1 MCRQH
6 QNIFSEFDLL
16 PSMFPPIRPPRFNF
30 GKLFDHKLFNHFRRP
45 AAASGGSAHI
55 AAPNVSKGVLMVL
68 VAVIFFSVTDSMA
81 KYLTLFYP
89 VSLVVWARFAF
100 HLLLVVVVLGPRYRM
115 KLIRTQR
122 LAEQVLRGLLL
133 LLGSLLFITALK
145 FLPLAEATA
154 ISYLA
159 PLFVTLMSVIFLKE
173 KVELARWIAI
183 MCSFAGVLIIIRPG
197 SGVFTWAALLPVTNA
212 TTFAIYQIVT
222 RRLANQESPYTSIF
236 YAGLVGTVL
245 LSGILP
251 DVWMLPQT
259 WGHALAFAAIG
270 LFAALG
276 HLILIKAYVYAS
288 AARLAPFSYSQL
300 IWVSFIGFIMFGDFP
315 DAWSLIGMAVVIA
328 SGVYVANHQR
338 HPPPGNPKPDDA
350 S

>member
-1 MCRQH
+1 M
-6 QNIFSEFDLL
+6 S
-16 PSMFPPIRPPRFNF
+16 SPIRPPRFNF
-30 GKLFDHKLFNHFRRP
+30 GKLFDRFRRP
-45 AAASGGSAHI
+45 APVGGGPTHI
-55 AAPNVSKGVLMVL
+55 VGPNVSKGVLMVL
-68 VAVIFFSVTDSMA
+68 VAVIFFSITDSLA

-100 HLLLVVVVLGPRYRM
+100 HLLLVVILLGPRYRS

-122 LAEQVLRGLLL
+122 PAEQVLRGLLL
-133 LLGSLLFITALK
+133 LFGSLLFISALK

-154 ISYLA
+154 IAYLA
-159 PLFVTLMSVIFLKE
+159 PLFVTLMSVFFLKE

-183 MCSFAGVLIIIRPG
+183 LCSFAGVLIIIRPG
-197 SGVFTWAALLPVTNA
+197 SGVFTWAALLPVANA
-212 TTFAIYQIVT
+212 LTFAVYQIVT
-222 RRLANQESPYTSIF
+222 RRLANLESPYTSIF
-236 YAGLVGTVL
+236 YVGLVGTVL

-251 DVWMLPQT
+251 DVWTLPHT

-300 IWVSFIGFIMFGDFP
+300 IWVALIGFILFGDFP
-315 DAWSLIGMAVVIA
+315 DAWSLIGMAILIA
-328 SGVYVANHQR
+328 SGVHMAAHQR
-338 HPPPGNPKPDDA
+338 RSPPPGETKSNSA